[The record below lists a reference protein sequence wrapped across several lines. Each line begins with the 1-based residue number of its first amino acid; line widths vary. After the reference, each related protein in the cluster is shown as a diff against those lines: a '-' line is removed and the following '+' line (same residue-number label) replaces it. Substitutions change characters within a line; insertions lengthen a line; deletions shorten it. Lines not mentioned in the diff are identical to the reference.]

1 MSNRTSVDTILK
13 LRKEELALNE
23 KAMWVKSIDEIK
35 KLMPKLESMLK
46 KLEKAG
52 ERPHT
57 YLTYTRLNSWKQM
70 VYWDEQEKAE
80 KKAEVEADSNKKE
93 NN

>member
-13 LRKEELALNE
+13 LREKELFLNE
-23 KAMWVKSIDEIK
+23 KTMMVKSIDEIK

-57 YLTYTRLNSWKQM
+57 YLTYTRLNAWKEQ
-70 VYWDEQEKAE
+70 VYWDEQEKAQ
-80 KKAEVEADSNKKE
+80 KEADSNKKE